1 MSELIELS
9 PEKERKQ
16 SESSDTE
23 YDPQFKPIITLPEI
37 EIITNEENESELL
50 KIRAKLYRFDS
61 VIEPPEWKERGTGEL
76 KILRHNENNSV
87 RVVMRR
93 DKTLKVCAN
102 HFITPW
108 MELKPSAGSD
118 KAFVYTVLVDFADEK
133 PKSECLAVKFGTV
146 DNANLFKCKFEEAK
160 HIVATECD
168 LYNGKG
174 DKENENNI
182 SSEEEEEEDADL
194 SKDKVKSTECA
205 EVTQKISEL
214 KVTSDE
220 TK

>member
-1 MSELIELS
+1 MSETIENT

-23 YDPQFKPIITLPEI
+23 YDPQFKPIISLPEV
-37 EIITNEENESELL
+37 EITTNEENESELL

-61 VIEPPEWKERGTGEL
+61 VSDPPEWKERGTGEL
-76 KILRHNENNSV
+76 KILRHKENNSV

-146 DNANLFKCKFEEAK
+146 DNANMFKNKFEEAK

-174 DKENENNI
+174 DKENEQDE
-182 SSEEEEEEDADL
+182 SSEEDEDDADV
-194 SKDKVKSTECA
+194 SKDKIKSNECA

-214 KVTSDE
+214 KVASDE
-220 TK
+220 AK